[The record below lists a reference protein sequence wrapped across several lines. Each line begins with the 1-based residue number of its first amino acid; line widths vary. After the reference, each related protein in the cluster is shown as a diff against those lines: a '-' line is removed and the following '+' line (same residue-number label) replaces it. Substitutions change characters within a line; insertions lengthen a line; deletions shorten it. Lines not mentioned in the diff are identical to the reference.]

1 VFSANMLR
9 RSAAKWDHMVDGAN
23 ICSHEGQTILWMKA
37 DVEEVILIHFTEID
51 NVVNSELWDSD
62 LEV

>member
-1 VFSANMLR
+1 
-9 RSAAKWDHMVDGAN
+9 MVDGAN

-51 NVVNSELWDSD
+51 KVLNSELWDSSLQVYFISCSAHD
-62 LEV
+62 TRQVFEF